1 MSQATTTKLYTRD
14 EVIKLVQKAHSRAIR
29 KTLKDYAKELGSET
43 GNEAGALLL
52 ITAVAV
58 KMAGNADRKLEKLLD
73 KAEGKK

>member
-1 MSQATTTKLYTRD
+1 MSQATTTELYTRD

-29 KTLKDYAKELGSET
+29 KTYKDYSKTELGSDT
-43 GNEAGALLL
+43 ATMML

-58 KMAGNADRKLEKLLD
+58 KMAANGDRKLEKLLD

>member
-14 EVIKLVQKAHSRAIR
+14 EVIELIQKAHSRAIR
-29 KTLKDYAKELGSET
+29 KTLKDYAKEI

>member
-14 EVIKLVQKAHSRAIR
+14 EVVELVQRANSRAIR
-29 KTLKDYAKELGSET
+29 KTIKDYAKELG
-43 GNEAGALLL
+43 NEAGVLLL

-58 KMAGNADRKLEKLLD
+58 KMAGNADRKLERLLD

>member
-14 EVIKLVQKAHSRAIR
+14 EVLKLVHKAHSRAIR
-29 KTLKDYAKELGSET
+29 KTYKNYADTDLGSDT
-43 GNEAGALLL
+43 AILML

-58 KMAGNADRKLEKLLD
+58 KMAANSDRKLEKLLD

>member
-14 EVIKLVQKAHSRAIR
+14 EVIEIVQKAHSRAIR
-29 KTLKDYAKELGSET
+29 KTLKDYAKELG
-43 GNEAGALLL
+43 NEAGVLLL